1 MCYAAASPTP
11 LKLAVN
17 FQNMNESEF
26 KPIAKKLL
34 NERGFDVA
42 DIDTKDG
49 SQSPDFDGIGK
60 NSRYTIELKIK
71 GDDPVEIEKD
81 EDALKR
87 GELVSKSI
95 PIGPRNRL
103 AGIIRKGVEQIVDHD
118 PKNETYHV
126 VWVHSAGE
134 DPELHNRRFFSTLFG
149 TEKLF
154 SLRKNNIITCYYFHH
169 SAFFSWRDFLDGVI
183 LTYLSNAQLC
193 INSLS
198 PRAGE
203 FRKSELTK
211 SMSKGL
217 CDPESLER
225 QGGDVMVADSEI
237 DRKYSGEILE
247 YLQKKYSLDHLQT
260 IPMHQLTGMMAVSG
274 DDES

>member
-1 MCYAAASPTP
+1 
-11 LKLAVN
+11 
-17 FQNMNESEF
+17 MNESEF
-26 KPIAKKLL
+26 KPLAKKLL
-34 NERGFDVA
+34 NQLGFEVT

-49 SQSPDFDGIGK
+49 SQSPDFDVIGE

-71 GDDPVEIEKD
+71 RDDPVEIEKD
-81 EDALKR
+81 EGALKR

-134 DPELHNRRFFSTLFG
+134 DPELHNRRFHSTLFG

-154 SLRKNNIITCYYFHH
+154 SLRKDNVITCYYFHH

-183 LTYLSNAQLC
+183 LTYLNTVQLC
-193 INSLS
+193 INTLS

-203 FRKSELTK
+203 FRESELTL
-211 SMSKGL
+211 SMSNGL
-217 CDPESLER
+217 CDPEKLER
-225 QGGDVMVADSEI
+225 QFDDVMVADCDI
-237 DRKYSGEILE
+237 DRKNSEDILR
-247 YLQKKYSLDHLQT
+247 YLQAKYGLDHLQQ
-260 IPMHQLTGMMAVSG
+260 IPMNQLTGMIAVSG
-274 DDES
+274 NDES

>member
-1 MCYAAASPTP
+1 M
-11 LKLAVN
+11 K
-17 FQNMNESEF
+17 ESEL
-26 KPIAKKLL
+26 KPLAKKFL
-34 NERGFDVA
+34 NQLGFEVH
-42 DIDTKDG
+42 DIDTKDRA
-49 SQSPDFDGIGK
+49 QSPDFDVIGE

-71 GDDPVEIEKD
+71 GDDPTEIEKD
-81 EDALKR
+81 EEALKR

-118 PKNETYHV
+118 PRSDTYHV
-126 VWVHSAGE
+126 IWLHSVGE
-134 DPELHNRRFFSTLFG
+134 DPELYNRRFHSTLFG

-154 SLRKNNIITCYYFHH
+154 SLRKDNIITCYYFHH

-217 CDPESLER
+217 CDPESLEQ
-225 QGGDVMVADSEI
+225 QGGDVMVADCEF
-237 DRKYSGEILE
+237 DRKNSDEILE

-260 IPMHQLTGMMAVSG
+260 IPMHQLTGMIAVSG

>member
-1 MCYAAASPTP
+1 
-11 LKLAVN
+11 
-17 FQNMNESEF
+17 MNESEF
-26 KPIAKKLL
+26 KPLAKKLL
-34 NERGFDVA
+34 NQLGFEVA
-42 DIDTKDG
+42 DIDTKYDG
-49 SQSPDFDGIGK
+49 QSPDFDVIGE

-81 EDALKR
+81 EAALKR

-134 DPELHNRRFFSTLFG
+134 DPDLHNRRFHSTLFG
-149 TEKLF
+149 IEKLF
-154 SLRKNNIITCYYFHH
+154 SLRKDNVITCYYFHN

-183 LTYLSNAQLC
+183 LTYLNNVQLC
-193 INSLS
+193 INTLS
-198 PRAGE
+198 TRSEE
-203 FRKSELTK
+203 FRKSELTL

-217 CDPESLER
+217 CDPERLER
-225 QGGDVMVADSEI
+225 QFDDVMVADCDI
-237 DRKYSGEILE
+237 DRKNSDDILR
-247 YLQKKYSLDHLQT
+247 YLQNKYGLDHLQQ
-260 IPMHQLTGMMAVSG
+260 IPMHQLTGMIAVSG
-274 DDES
+274 DES